1 MDANE
6 SALRAYLKEQDEAA
20 NRDIWE
26 EAQLE
31 YYLTDENS
39 EFYPYS
45 ADNIMEAICNLD
57 SGDELFLTAT
67 ISTAAK
73 LKDNSISQDMMG
85 MAVLKVIRN
94 YWKPLAEKQV
104 DIDYHDL
111 CNEQKYG
118 DY

>member
-6 SALRAYLKEQDEAA
+6 SALRAYQKEQDELA

-26 EAQLE
+26 ESQLE
-31 YYLTDENS
+31 YYLTDEDS
-39 EFYPYS
+39 DFYPYS
-45 ADNIMEAICNLD
+45 ADNIMEALGNLD
-57 SGDELFLTAT
+57 GGDELFLTTCIA
-67 ISTAAK
+67 TAAK
-73 LKDNSISQDMMG
+73 LAKNPVSQETLSK
-85 MAVLKVIRN
+85 AVLKVIYD

-104 DIDYHDL
+104 DIDYMDL